1 MQIYAKKTNEML
13 KFYFFLIFLI
23 LNCSLEIPIKRVKN
37 WDSSLG
43 WFVKLGDFPIGV
55 CLMYGS
61 VMKRLLFALF
71 FGAVGYGN
79 R

>member
-1 MQIYAKKTNEML
+1 ML
-13 KFYFFLIFLI
+13 KNAFFFIFFNFEL
-23 LNCSLEIPIKRVKN
+23 LFRNTYKKGIKNGTLLWGGLLK
-37 WDSSLG
+37 WES
-43 WFVKLGDFPIGV
+43 FPSV

>member
-1 MQIYAKKTNEML
+1 ML
-13 KFYFFLIFLI
+13 KNAFFFIFLI
-23 LNCSLEIPIKRVKN
+23 LDCFLEIPIERVEK
-37 WDSSLG
+37 WDSSLV
-43 WFVKLGDFPIGV
+43 WFVKLGVFPIGV